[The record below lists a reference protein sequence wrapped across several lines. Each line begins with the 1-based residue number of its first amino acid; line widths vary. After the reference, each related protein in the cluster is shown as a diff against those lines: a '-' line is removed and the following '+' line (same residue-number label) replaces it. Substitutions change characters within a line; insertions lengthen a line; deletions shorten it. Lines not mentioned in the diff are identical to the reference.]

1 MRPLVAS
8 RRMEPR
14 DVARLHA
21 LGRIAV
27 GAALTAAPER
37 SGRAWVGELGRR
49 PGAGVLTTGL
59 GARDLAI
66 GAGIASALRRGYG
79 ANPWMRAG
87 VLADTADLV
96 ATLRARRHLPP
107 LAVAGVSL
115 IAAGS
120 AAIGLWAQ
128 SAVD

>member
-1 MRPLVAS
+1 
-8 RRMEPR
+8 MEPR

-66 GAGIASALRRGYG
+66 GAGTATALRRGYG
-79 ANPWMRAG
+79 ASPWLRAG
-87 VLADTADLV
+87 VLADAADLV
-96 ATLRARRHLPP
+96 ATLRARHHLPP
-107 LAVAGVSL
+107 LAVAGVGL
-115 IAAGS
+115 VAAGS
-120 AAIGLWAQ
+120 VVLGLWVQ